1 MAKSAPLHI
10 RLEPNLFETLKKMAK
25 IENRTL
31 NNFIENILSNY
42 TEELEL
48 LINPE
53 FQEGLKDIEKGRMV
67 DWKKLRQDV

>member
-10 RLEPNLFETLKKMAK
+10 RLDPNLFKTLKKRAK

-31 NNFIENILSNY
+31 NNFVENILLNY

-48 LINPE
+48 LLSPE
-53 FQEGLKDIEKGRMV
+53 FQEGLKDVEAGRLV
-67 DWKKLRQDV
+67 DWKKIRNDV